1 MKKELRTSLLAGM
14 IKSKRGDM
22 GLRKAA
28 KEIDISSATL
38 SRIEQENLPDVE
50 TFIKICKWL
59 GVSTDT
65 FIETD
70 DSKFQESTTNKEKII
85 AHLRADRIL
94 PQETMIALTKMIELA
109 YEKT

>member
-1 MKKELRTSLLAGM
+1 MEKELRTDLLAGM

-28 KEIDISSATL
+28 KEIEISSATL
-38 SRIEQENLPDVE
+38 SRIEQEKLPDVE

-59 GVSTDT
+59 GVTTDT

-70 DSKFQESTTNKEKII
+70 DVEIQSSSNKERII
-85 AHLRADRIL
+85 AHLRADRVL
-94 PQETMIALTKMIELA
+94 PKETMMALTKLIELA